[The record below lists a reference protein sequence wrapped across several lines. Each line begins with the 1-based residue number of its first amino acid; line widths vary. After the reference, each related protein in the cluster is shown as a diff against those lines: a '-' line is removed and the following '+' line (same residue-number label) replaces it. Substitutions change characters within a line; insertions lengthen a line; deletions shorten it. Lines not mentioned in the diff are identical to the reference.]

1 MARDYKNAGTRA
13 YKPKRKSS
21 SSPKSRRGR
30 GKGRW
35 APWIALV
42 IGLGVVVTG
51 VVYFWQPPASTVTS
65 AKTAEAPKPEPK
77 AKPTTTPKPS
87 ATPKPVDDAER
98 YDFYSMLPELE
109 VVIPEKELTGGAG
122 ASGGKEAPS
131 LYLLQAGSFRRAEDA
146 DRMRAEIALL
156 GIESR
161 VEATTKNHDTW
172 HRVRIGPFSD
182 TRQMGKIRN
191 RLLDNGI
198 DVMVL
203 KYKS

>member
-21 SSPKSRRGR
+21 SSAKPRRGR

-35 APWIALV
+35 APWIALA
-42 IGLGVVVTG
+42 IGLGLVVTA
-51 VVYFWQPPASTVTS
+51 VVYFWQPPVATLTPVKTV
-65 AKTAEAPKPEPK
+65 EAPKPDPK
-77 AKPTTTPKPS
+77 TRPA
-87 ATPKPVDDAER
+87 ATPKPVATPKPADDAER

-109 VVIPEKELTGGAG
+109 VVIPEKELAGGTG
-122 ASGGKEAPS
+122 ASGGKAAPS
-131 LYLLQAGSFRRAEDA
+131 LYLLQAGSFRRTEDA
-146 DRMRAEIALL
+146 ERMRAELALL

-161 VEATTKNHDTW
+161 VEASTKNHDTW

-203 KYKS
+203 KFKS